1 MMPNPSAR
9 GERED
14 AAATLAGMSRRL
26 RLLFTALAVAALL
39 WLLFAAAER
48 ALALAQRFL
57 ALPTWLQWT
66 LGSVLALFA
75 AAGLMV
81 LWWLLRPRRR
91 RRPLPAPDRGTL
103 EQRIGQLR
111 ERGADTG
118 ALAAELGELDRR
130 RAGARIYVALF
141 GEISTGKSSLIRAL
155 VPHAQTA
162 SDVRGGT
169 TREVGH
175 YDGVLPDGRSLV
187 LADVPGSR
195 ESGGEAHETVA
206 REEALRA
213 HAVIYLC
220 AGDLNRGQADELRW
234 LADFGKP
241 LLLVLNKADQ
251 WTPVEREQLL
261 GRLRQQSR
269 GIASAV
275 LAISAGGS
283 ERYQREL
290 ADGSTESVERQRR
303 PAIEPLRQA
312 LDRLTAPGAE
322 GLEDLREHAV
332 LAGLHERTGTLEAQ
346 TRADEAQRI
355 VRKYARR
362 AIVGALAAIAP
373 GSDLVIQG
381 VLAAGLT
388 RALAELYAVKVSDV
402 QIEDFVEQARLT
414 LRTGS
419 SIVLA
424 VAGNALK
431 AFPGLGTLG
440 GGVLHAFA
448 YALIFDSMGRALAAS
463 LAERH
468 ALDQHD
474 AGARLKELLA
484 DTGST
489 RLRHLASL
497 TMEAVRERDHTD

>member
-1 MMPNPSAR
+1 
-9 GERED
+9 
-14 AAATLAGMSRRL
+14 MSRRL
-26 RLLFTALAVAALL
+26 RLLLTALAMAALL

-57 ALPTWLQWT
+57 ELPTWLQWT
-66 LGSVLALFA
+66 LGGVLLIFA
-75 AAGLMV
+75 AAGLSV

-91 RRPLPAPDRGTL
+91 RRPLPVPDRGSL

-130 RAGARIYVALF
+130 RASARVYVALF
-141 GEISTGKSSLIRAL
+141 GEISTGKSSLVRAL
-155 VPHAQTA
+155 APHAQVA
-162 SDVRGGT
+162 SDARGGT
-169 TREVGH
+169 TRAVGH
-175 YDGVLPDGRSLV
+175 YDGQLSDGRTLV

-195 ESGGEAHETVA
+195 EAGGEAHETLA

-220 AGDLNRGQADELRW
+220 AGDLNRSQADELRW

-251 WTPVEREQLL
+251 WSSSELDQLL
-261 GRLRQQSR
+261 ARLRRHAR

-283 ERYQREL
+283 ERYQRQL
-290 ADGSTESVERQRR
+290 ADGRTESVERQRK
-303 PAIEPLRQA
+303 PAIEPLLQA
-312 LDRLTAPGAE
+312 LERLTAPGAE
-322 GLEDLREHAV
+322 GLEDLRENAV
-332 LAGLHERTGTLEAQ
+332 LAGLHQRTGTLEAH
-346 TRADEAQRI
+346 TRAEEAERI

-362 AIVGALAAIAP
+362 AIVGALAAVAP

-381 VLAAGLT
+381 VLATGLT

-402 QIEDFVEQARLT
+402 QIEDFVQQARLT

-463 LAERH
+463 LAERQS
-468 ALDQHD
+468 LDRDD
-474 AGARLKELLA
+474 AGARLKALLTDA
-484 DTGST
+484 GGT
-489 RLRHLASL
+489 RLRQLATL
-497 TMEAVRERDHTD
+497 TMEAVRERTD

>member
-1 MMPNPSAR
+1 
-9 GERED
+9 
-14 AAATLAGMSRRL
+14 MSKRL
-26 RLLFTALAVAALL
+26 RLLLTALAMAALL

-57 ALPTWLQWT
+57 ALPTALQWV
-66 LGSVLALFA
+66 LGAVLAAFA
-75 AAGLMV
+75 AAGLGVM
-81 LWWLLRPRRR
+81 WWLLRPPRK
-91 RRPLPAPDRGTL
+91 RRPMPVPDRGSL
-103 EQRIGQLR
+103 EQRIDRLR
-111 ERGADTG
+111 EHGADTST
-118 ALAAELGELDRR
+118 LNAELGELDRR
-130 RAGARIYVALF
+130 RASARIYVALF

-155 VPHAQTA
+155 APQARIAA
-162 SDVRGGT
+162 SDARGGT
-169 TREVGH
+169 TREVDH
-175 YDGVLPDGRSLV
+175 YDSRLPDGRSLV

-195 ESGGEAHETVA
+195 ESGGEAREAMA

-213 HAVIYLC
+213 HAVVYLC
-220 AGDLNRGQADELRW
+220 AGDLTRAQADELRW

-251 WTPVEREQLL
+251 WTAPDREELL
-261 GRLRQQSR
+261 AQLRQRAR

-275 LAISAGGS
+275 VAISAGGS
-283 ERYQREL
+283 ERYQRRL
-290 ADGSTESVERQRR
+290 ADGRTESVERQRQ
-303 PAIEPLRQA
+303 PAIEPLLQA
-312 LDRLTAPGAE
+312 LARLTAPGAE
-322 GLEDLREHAV
+322 GLEPRREQAV
-332 LAGLHERTGTLEAQ
+332 LAGLHQRTGTLEAQ
-346 TRADEAQRI
+346 TRAEQAQRI

-362 AIVGALAAIAP
+362 AIVGAMAAVAP

-381 VLAAGLT
+381 ALATGLV
-388 RALAELYAVKVSDV
+388 RALAELYGVKASDV
-402 QIEDFVEQARLT
+402 QIDDFVQQAKLT

-468 ALDQHD
+468 ILDQDD

-484 DTGST
+484 DTGSG
-489 RLRHLASL
+489 RLRELASL
-497 TMEAVRERDHTD
+497 TMEAVRERDRPE

>member
-1 MMPNPSAR
+1 
-9 GERED
+9 
-14 AAATLAGMSRRL
+14 MSRRL
-26 RLLFTALAVAALL
+26 RLLFSALAMAALL

-57 ALPTWLQWT
+57 ALPAWLQWT
-66 LGSVLALFA
+66 LGGILLLFA
-75 AAGLMV
+75 AAGLSV
-81 LWWLLRPRRR
+81 LWWLLRPRRK
-91 RRPLPAPDRGTL
+91 RRPLPAPDRGSL
-103 EQRIGQLR
+103 ERRIDQLS

-118 ALAAELGELDRR
+118 ALSAELGELDRR
-130 RAGARIYVALF
+130 RASARVYVALF

-155 VPHAQTA
+155 APHSRNA

-169 TREVGH
+169 TREVSH
-175 YDGVLPDGRSLV
+175 HDGALPDGRTLV

-195 ESGGEAHETVA
+195 EAGGEAHESLA
-206 REEALRA
+206 RAEALRA

-220 AGDLNRGQADELRW
+220 AGDLNRSQADELRW
-234 LADFGKP
+234 LAGFGKP

-251 WTPVEREQLL
+251 WTAAELEQLL
-261 GRLRQQSR
+261 ARLNRQSR
-269 GIASAV
+269 DIASAV

-283 ERYQREL
+283 ERFRREL
-290 ADGSTESVERQRR
+290 PGGQVESVERQRK
-303 PAIEPLRQA
+303 PVIEPLLQA
-312 LDRLTAPGAE
+312 LARLTAPGAE
-322 GLEDLREHAV
+322 ALEPLRENAV
-332 LAGLHERTGTLEAQ
+332 LAGLHQRTGTLEAQ
-346 TRADEAQRI
+346 TRAEEAERI

-362 AIVGALAAIAP
+362 AIVGALAAVAP

-381 VLAAGLT
+381 VLATGLT
-388 RALAELYAVKVSDV
+388 RALAGLYEVKVSEV
-402 QIEDFVEQARLT
+402 QIEDFVQQARLT

-424 VAGNALK
+424 IAGNALK

-468 ALDQHD
+468 SLDQDD

-484 DTGST
+484 DSGGA
-489 RLRHLASL
+489 RLRQLATL
-497 TMEAVRERDHTD
+497 TMEAVRERAD

>member
-1 MMPNPSAR
+1 
-9 GERED
+9 
-14 AAATLAGMSRRL
+14 MSRRP
-26 RLLFTALAVAALL
+26 RLLFTALALAALS

-57 ALPTWLQWT
+57 ALPAWLQWT
-66 LGSVLALFA
+66 LGGVLLLFA
-75 AAGLMV
+75 AAGASV

-91 RRPLPAPDRGTL
+91 RGPVVAPDRGSL

-130 RAGARIYVALF
+130 HASARVYVALF

-155 VPHAQTA
+155 APHARLA

-169 TREVGH
+169 TRAVGH
-175 YDGVLPDGRSLV
+175 YDGQLPDGRTLV

-195 ESGGEAHETVA
+195 EAGGEAHETLA

-213 HAVIYLC
+213 HAVVYLC

-251 WTPVEREQLL
+251 WSDDEREQLL
-261 GRLRQQSR
+261 ARLRRHAR
-269 GIASAV
+269 GIAGAV

-283 ERYQREL
+283 ERYQRRL
-290 ADGSTESVERQRR
+290 ADGTAESVERQRK
-303 PAIEPLRQA
+303 PAIAPLLQA
-312 LDRLTAPGAE
+312 LERLATVGAE
-322 GLEDLREHAV
+322 GLENQRENAV
-332 LAGLHERTGTLEAQ
+332 LAGLHLRTGTLEAQ
-346 TRADEAQRI
+346 TRAEDAERI

-362 AIVGALAAIAP
+362 AIVGALAAVAP

-381 VLAAGLT
+381 VLATGLT
-388 RALAELYAVKVSDV
+388 RALAELYGVKVSDV
-402 QIEDFVEQARLT
+402 QIEDFVQQARLT

-448 YALIFDSMGRALAAS
+448 YALIFDSMGRALATS
-463 LAERH
+463 LAERQT
-468 ALDQHD
+468 LDQHD
-474 AGARLKELLA
+474 AGQRLKELLA
-484 DTGST
+484 DANGN
-489 RLRHLASL
+489 RLSHLAAL
-497 TMEAVRERDHTD
+497 TIEAVRD